1 MRRLSAILLTLTA
14 LALTLTAGIISV
26 STNAAAKHD
35 TLAQNMTEHSW
46 IFINGYMDES
56 RIYQTQKGF
65 HGAKAVLTTSGS
77 GIGTRTI
84 DSWVYKD
91 SNEDDLYLKVD
102 SDYDYHPYTP
112 PAVFYQS
119 DLRNAL
125 CAKNYQVGSVFSE
138 KYDIGKDLIKDT
150 HIYQDENVSFYNIN
164 SEIQGTARIGSRV
177 QKNARTVPSFIMGGT
192 YVGYA
197 KIIEEIQAG
206 YSSVL
211 NLPCP

>member
-1 MRRLSAILLTLTA
+1 M
-14 LALTLTAGIISV
+14 LTAGIISV
-26 STNAAAKHD
+26 STNAAAERD
-35 TLAQNMTEHSW
+35 TFAQNVTEHAW
-46 IFINGYMDES
+46 LFINGYMDES

-65 HGAKAVLTTSGS
+65 HGAKAVLSTSGS

-91 SNEDDLYLKVD
+91 SNEDDLYVKVD

-150 HIYQDENVSFYNIN
+150 HIYQDENVSIYNIN

-177 QKNARTVPSFIMGGT
+177 QKNSRTVPSFIMGGT

-197 KIIEEIQAG
+197 KIIEELQAG

>member
-1 MRRLSAILLTLTA
+1 MGQLSAILLA
-14 LALTLTAGIISV
+14 LLAFSAGILV
-26 STNAAAKHD
+26 VATDAAAVD

-56 RIYQTQKGF
+56 RIYQTQEGF
-65 HGAKAVLTTSGS
+65 HGSKMVLATRGS

-84 DSWVYKD
+84 DSFVYKD
-91 SNEDDLYLKVD
+91 SNEDDMYLKVD
-102 SDYDYHPYTP
+102 SNYDYHPYTP
-112 PAVFYQS
+112 PAVFSQS

-125 CAKNYQVGSVFSE
+125 CAKNYEVGSVFSE
-138 KYDIGKDLIKDT
+138 TYEIGKDLIKDT
-150 HIYQDENVSFYNIN
+150 HIYQDDNISIYNIN

-177 QKNARTVPSFIMGGT
+177 QKNSKTVPSFIMSGT

-206 YSSVL
+206 NSSVL

>member
-1 MRRLSAILLTLTA
+1 MVRLGSILPLLAAGMLMFSAGFVAIT
-14 LALTLTAGIISV
+14 
-26 STNAAAKHD
+26 TNAAAVD
-35 TLAQNMTEHSW
+35 ELAQNVTEHSW
-46 IFINGYMDES
+46 VFINGYMDES
-56 RIYQTQKGF
+56 RIYQTQEGF
-65 HGAKAVLTTSGS
+65 QGSKMVLSTSGS
-77 GIGTRTI
+77 GIGSRTI
-84 DSWVYKD
+84 DSDVYKD
-91 SNEDDLYLKVD
+91 SNEDDMYLKVD

-125 CAKNYQVGSVFSE
+125 CAKNYEVGSVFSE

-150 HIYQDENVSFYNIN
+150 NIYQDDNTSIYNIN

-177 QKNARTVPSFIMGGT
+177 QKNAWTVPSFIMSGT

-197 KIIEEIQAG
+197 KIQEEIQAG
-206 YSSVL
+206 NSSVL